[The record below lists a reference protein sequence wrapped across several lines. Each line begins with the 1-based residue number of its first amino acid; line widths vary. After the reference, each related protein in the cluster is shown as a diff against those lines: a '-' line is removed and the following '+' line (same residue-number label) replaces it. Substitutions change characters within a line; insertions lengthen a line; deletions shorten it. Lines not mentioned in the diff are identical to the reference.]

1 MPSCSSRRSNHC
13 FARRF
18 HPYALNPM
26 AAFLFDDDDDDD
38 MIPSATFL
46 QQYTKNKARWNE
58 EESNDSY
65 TIDMDVPG
73 VKLHQITV
81 EETNGEIEI
90 TAIRVNNEGEVLD
103 TYQDIFYVR
112 PSAADLSNTT
122 ATLKDGVLTIKVPK
136 KVYETVEVEIESS
149 NPPTA
154 ASGDDNNEF
163 RVSLDL
169 PGVQISNVKLEFRED
184 KLHMKATRHI
194 GNRTVNMARLFEI
207 PSTTDM
213 TAARAFLQDGVF
225 TLVAPNRVAEME
237 EDSGSTKT
245 IPVLDGDAI
254 PLVSALRLDDSN
266 DETAEADGTA
276 MVEGEKDWEEIEDDA
291 KKPAANT
298 NSD

>member
-1 MPSCSSRRSNHC
+1 MLIFFLASIATHRSFQTTIDNKRKPASTMPSCSSRRSNHC

-38 MIPSATFL
+38 MIPSASFL

-73 VKLHQITV
+73 VKLQQITV

-103 TYQDIFYVR
+103 TYQDIFYVP

-136 KVYETVEVEIESS
+136 KVYRQSKWKS
-149 NPPTA
+149 NRP
-154 ASGDDNNEF
+154 
-163 RVSLDL
+163 
-169 PGVQISNVKLEFRED
+169 I
-184 KLHMKATRHI
+184 
-194 GNRTVNMARLFEI
+194 RL
-207 PSTTDM
+207 
-213 TAARAFLQDGVF
+213 LL
-225 TLVAPNRVAEME
+225 LVATITTSFVFRWTFPVSRLATSSWNFAKT
-237 EDSGSTKT
+237 SST
-245 IPVLDGDAI
+245 
-254 PLVSALRLDDSN
+254 
-266 DETAEADGTA
+266 
-276 MVEGEKDWEEIEDDA
+276 
-291 KKPAANT
+291 
-298 NSD
+298 